1 MTETAIVILAAGKG
15 TRMKSRLPKVLHAI
29 AGQPLLH
36 HVLSTARGLDP
47 QRLVLVLGPDMEDVA
62 AALPDG
68 APGVDI
74 AIQSERLGTGHAL
87 QMAMPALS
95 GFSGDVLVLYG
106 DVPLITA
113 ETLRALLAARRS
125 GAALAVLAFEP
136 EDSAAYGRLIL
147 GSDGKLERIV
157 ERLDAD
163 AAAAEI
169 GLCNSGIMAIDGAH
183 LAALLEALGKDNA
196 KGEYYLT
203 DIVAGARARGLDCV
217 HAMASA
223 EEVMGINDRVQL
235 AEAEAALQGR
245 LRCRAME
252 NGATLIDPASIW
264 LSLDTELGEDVTIGP
279 NTVFGPGV
287 RIADGVEIRAFCHL
301 EGATVETGA
310 IIGPYARLRP
320 GAEIG
325 EGARVGNFVEVKK
338 ARVEKG
344 AKINHLSY
352 IGDARVGAGA
362 NIGAGT
368 ITCNYDGF
376 TKSLSDIGAGAFI
389 GSNSALVA
397 PVVIGDG
404 AVVAAGSVITED
416 VAADAIAVARGKQVE
431 RAGAAARRRDKKSGR
446 EKKKSEKAK
455 G

>member
-15 TRMKSRLPKVLHAI
+15 TRMKSRRPKVLHAI
-29 AGQPLLH
+29 AGQPMLH
-36 HVLSTARGLDP
+36 HVLATARGLAP
-47 QRLVLVLGPDMEDVA
+47 ERLLLVLGPDMEA
-62 AALPDG
+62 AGAALPDG
-68 APGVDI
+68 APPAEI
-74 AIQSERLGTGHAL
+74 AVQTERRGTGHAL
-87 QMAMPALS
+87 LMAEDALA

-106 DVPLITA
+106 DVPLITDA
-113 ETLRALLAARRS
+113 TLRALLARKRS
-125 GAALAVLAFEP
+125 GAALVVLAFEP
-136 EDSAAYGRLIL
+136 GDSAAYGRLVL
-147 GSDGKLERIV
+147 GPGGALEQIV

-163 AAAAEI
+163 PATAGI
-169 GLCNSGIMAIDGAH
+169 GLCNSGIMAVGGDH
-183 LAALLEALGKDNA
+183 LFSLLNALDNNNA

-203 DIVAGARARGLDCV
+203 DIVAGARARGLECA
-217 HAMASA
+217 HTMASE

-235 AEAEAALQGR
+235 AAAEALVQER
-245 LRCRAME
+245 LRRAAMR
-252 NGATLIDPASIW
+252 NGATLIDPASTW
-264 LSLDTELGEDVTIGP
+264 FSLDTVLGEDVTVGA

-287 RIADGVEIRAFCHL
+287 RVADGVEIRAFCHL
-301 EGATVETGA
+301 EGAQVAQGA

-325 EGARVGNFVEVKK
+325 AGAHIGNFVEIKK

-352 IGDARVGAGA
+352 IGDARIGAGA

-404 AVVAAGSVITED
+404 AVVAAGSVITSD
-416 VAADAIAVARGKQVE
+416 VAADAIAVARGKQSVLP
-431 RAGAAARRRDKKSGR
+431 GAAARRR
-446 EKKKSEKAK
+446 KKKSRQAK

>member
-1 MTETAIVILAAGKG
+1 MSETAIVILAAGKG
-15 TRMKSRLPKVLHAI
+15 TRMKSRRAKVLHTL
-29 AGQPLLH
+29 AGQPMLH
-36 HVLSTARGLDP
+36 HVVATARALAP
-47 QRLVLVLGPDMEDVA
+47 ERLVVVLGPDMAEVGQS
-62 AALPDG
+62 LPAG
-68 APGVDI
+68 SPEAEI
-74 AIQSERLGTGHAL
+74 AIQQERLGSGHAVL
-87 QMAMPALS
+87 MAKQALGS
-95 GFSGDVLVLYG
+95 FGGDVLVLYG

-136 EDSAAYGRLIL
+136 ADSAAYGRLVV
-147 GSDGKLERIV
+147 GQDGKLERIV

-163 AAAAEI
+163 AASAEI
-169 GLCNSGIMAIDGAH
+169 ALCNSGIMAVDGA
-183 LAALLEALGKDNA
+183 LVFSLLDEVGNNNA

-217 HAMASA
+217 HAIAA
-223 EEVMGINDRVQL
+223 EEEVLGINDRVQL
-235 AEAEAALQGR
+235 AEAEALLQTR
-245 LRCRAME
+245 LRRAAMK
-252 NGATLIDPASIW
+252 NGATLRDPATTWFS
-264 LSLDTELGEDVTIGP
+264 SDTQLGADVTVGP

-287 RIADGVEIRAFCHL
+287 RVADGVEIRAYCHL
-301 EGATVETGA
+301 EGASVETGA
-310 IIGPYARLRP
+310 VIGPYARLRP
-320 GAEIG
+320 GAELG
-325 EGARVGNFVEVKK
+325 EGAHIGNFVEVKK

-404 AVVAAGSVITED
+404 AVVAAGSVITRD
-416 VAADAIAVARGKQVE
+416 VAADAIAVARGEQSE
-431 RAGAAARRRDKKSGR
+431 RSGAAARRRDKKKSG
-446 EKKKSEKAK
+446 KAK

>member
-1 MTETAIVILAAGKG
+1 MALTQHMTETAIVILAAGKG
-15 TRMKSRLPKVLHAI
+15 TRMKSGRAKVLHAL
-29 AGQPLLH
+29 AGQPMLH
-36 HVLSTARGLDP
+36 HVLATARALAP
-47 QRLVLVLGPDMEDVA
+47 ERLVLVLGPDMEEVGDT
-62 AALPDG
+62 LPD
-68 APGVDI
+68 AVPQAEI
-74 AIQSERLGTGHAL
+74 AIQQERLGSGHAVL
-87 QMAMPALS
+87 MAKAALA
-95 GFSGDVLVLYG
+95 GFTGDVLVLYG
-106 DVPLITA
+106 DVPLITE

-136 EDSAAYGRLIL
+136 EDSAAYGRLVV
-147 GSDGKLERIV
+147 GPQGKLERIV
-157 ERLDAD
+157 ERLDGD
-163 AAAAEI
+163 AATAEI
-169 GLCNSGIMAIDGAH
+169 TLCNSGIMAVDGAH
-183 LAALLEALGKDNA
+183 LFALLDGLGNENA

-203 DIVAGARARGLDCV
+203 DIVAAARANGLDCV
-217 HAMASA
+217 HALAA
-223 EEVMGINDRVQL
+223 PEEVLGINDRAQL
-235 AEAEAALQGR
+235 AEAEAVLQGR
-245 LRCRAME
+245 LRQAAMK
-252 NGATLIDPASIW
+252 NGATLLDPATTWFSV
-264 LSLDTELGEDVTIGP
+264 DTALGEDVTVGP

-287 RIADGVEIRAFCHL
+287 RVADGVEIRAFCHL
-301 EGATVETGA
+301 EGAQVGAGA

-325 EGARVGNFVEVKK
+325 AGAHIGNFVEVKQ

-404 AVVAAGSVITED
+404 AVVAAGSVITRD
-416 VAADAIAVARGKQVE
+416 VAPDAIAVARGEQSE
-431 RAGAAARRRDKKSGR
+431 RAGAAARRRDRKSGQ
-446 EKKKSEKAK
+446 AK

>member
-15 TRMKSRLPKVLHAI
+15 TRMKSRRPKVLHAV
-29 AGQPLLH
+29 AGQPMLH
-36 HVLSTARGLDP
+36 HVVATARALAP
-47 QRLVLVLGPDMEDVA
+47 ERLMLVLGPDMEDVGESLPNA
-62 AALPDG
+62 APQAEI
-68 APGVDI
+68 V
-74 AIQSERLGTGHAL
+74 IQQERLGSGHAVL
-87 QMAMPALS
+87 VAKQALA
-95 GFSGDVLVLYG
+95 GFTGDVLLLYG

-113 ETLRALLAARRS
+113 GTLETLLAARRN

-136 EDSAAYGRLIL
+136 DDSAAYGRLVL
-147 GSDGKLERIV
+147 GADGKLERIV
-157 ERLDAD
+157 ERLDAT
-163 AAAAEI
+163 AADAEI
-169 GLCNSGIMAIDGAH
+169 TLCNSGIMAVDGGH
-183 LAALLEALGKDNA
+183 LFSLLDEVGNDNA

-203 DIVAGARARGLDCV
+203 EIVAGARARGLDCV
-217 HAMASA
+217 HTMAA
-223 EEVMGINDRVQL
+223 PEEVMGINDRAQL
-235 AEAEAALQGR
+235 AEAEAALQTR
-245 LRCRAME
+245 LRQAAMK
-252 NGATLIDPASIW
+252 NGATLVDPATTWFSP
-264 LSLDTELGEDVTIGP
+264 DTVLGEDVTVGP

-287 RIADGVEIRAFCHL
+287 TVADGVEIRAFCHL
-301 EGATVETGA
+301 EGAKVGVGA

-325 EGARVGNFVEVKK
+325 ENAHIGNFVEVKK

-404 AVVAAGSVITED
+404 AVVAAGSVITRD
-416 VAADAIAVARGKQVE
+416 VAADAIAVARGEQSE
-431 RAGAAARRRDKKSGR
+431 RKGAAARRRDKKNSGQT
-446 EKKKSEKAK
+446 K

>member
-1 MTETAIVILAAGKG
+1 MTKTAIVILAAGKG
-15 TRMKSRLPKVLHAI
+15 TRMKSRRPKVLHAV
-29 AGQPLLH
+29 AGQPMLH
-36 HVLSTARGLDP
+36 HILATARMLAP
-47 QRLVLVLGPDMEDVA
+47 EHLVVVLGPDMEEVA
-62 AALPDG
+62 NSLLAV
-68 APGVDI
+68 APTAEI
-74 AIQSERLGTGHAL
+74 AIQQERLGSGHAV
-87 QMAMPALS
+87 QMSQPVLD
-95 GFSGDVLVLYG
+95 GFTGDVLVLYG

-113 ETLRALLAARRS
+113 ETLRALLAARRG

-136 EDSAAYGRLIL
+136 DDSAAYGRLVL
-147 GSDGKLERIV
+147 GPKGELERIV
-157 ERLDAD
+157 EILDAD
-163 AAAAEI
+163 AADAAMS
-169 GLCNSGIMAIDGAH
+169 LCNSGIMAVDGAH
-183 LAALLEALGKDNA
+183 LFALLDGLGNDNA

-203 DIVAGARARGLDCV
+203 DIVAGAHAHGLGCV
-217 HAMASA
+217 HAMAA
-223 EEVMGINDRVQL
+223 PDEVIGINDRSQL
-235 AEAEAALQGR
+235 AEAEAVLQTR
-245 LRCRAME
+245 LRQAAMK
-252 NGATLIDPASIW
+252 NGATLADPATTWFSR
-264 LSLDTELGEDVTIGP
+264 DTILGEDVTVGP

-301 EGATVETGA
+301 EGAVVGTGS

-325 EGARVGNFVEVKK
+325 DGAHIGNFVEVKQ

-376 TKSLSDIGAGAFI
+376 TKELSDIGVGAFI

-404 AVVAAGSVITED
+404 AVVAAGSVITRD
-416 VAADAIAVARGKQVE
+416 VAADAIAVARGEQSE
-431 RAGAAARRRDKKSGR
+431 RPGAAARRRDKKSRRGN
-446 EKKKSEKAK
+446 KSGQAK